1 MIRCVRENT
10 EAIVDHA
17 RKQGI
22 DTTFQLNPGS
32 HYTDVIKR
40 CAGGIQWL
48 LER

>member
-22 DTTFQLNPGS
+22 DTTFQLNPGR

-40 CAGGIQWL
+40 CADGIQWL